1 MKKNTIL
8 FASLLASLFIA
19 GSCQK
24 YDVKEAVEENAK
36 VSTLTVNATLAA
48 AEGEGMKTVIASD
61 DVLRVRFVDA
71 NGNVVGRTQMLANK
85 SGENASVTFSADNI
99 AIPDGAQKI
108 IAFLDNRTDGKI
120 NYGSTPTKADFS
132 AQDGTLKN
140 AQGLQIIS
148 GEAAVGSNVS
158 IDLKYATT
166 IVKAVVSFPED
177 VEPLAGAT
185 TITLALGE
193 YDSVVI
199 DNAIVGAKGNI
210 TVDAKVDETAKTAS
224 AYIAVIAD
232 GLQDGTLLANI
243 GSTKYGCDIAAED
256 VAAGKTFSVN
266 EELAV
271 LVYSFYIPDE
281 EYTIDVTGE
290 KVSGDDFITVS
301 GGKLTVAENKTGK
314 VRTGS
319 VVLDNGK
326 EYVFKQIGPNEF
338 KGSWTFK
345 AKFFSNNTSVATAGN
360 NKEATV
366 TFGDPL
372 GGVETLEDFDGV
384 SHTNNIGIT
393 GLYGTAVMNATVEIN
408 YDTQDIRLGIFFDL
422 RKAQKISVSN
432 KAGYEYVCFLPEMGT
447 GSNLDANWTSPWNF
461 LQVKLDDEKNYCWLW
476 FKVNEDLSQ
485 FAWNSFSKE
494 ESQTMTGRQFMTG
507 SLATS
512 ANCLIGITCALSK
525 SEKVDK
531 DNVLGANT
539 NADYNVIYQ
548 ANTNNDTK
556 VPMSFTRN

>member
-1 MKKNTIL
+1 MKKNIVL

-24 YDVKEAVEENAK
+24 YDVQESVDENAT
-36 VSTLTVNATLAA
+36 VSSLSVKATLATA
-48 AEGEGMKTVIASD
+48 TGEGMKTTIAAD

-71 NGNVVGRTQMLANK
+71 SGKVLGRTQMLTYK
-85 SGENASVTFSADNI
+85 TGEGASATFSADAI

-108 IAFLDNRTDGKI
+108 IAFLDNRTIGKI
-120 NYGSTPTKADFS
+120 NYGSTPTKAEFL
-132 AQDGTLKN
+132 AQDGTLEG
-140 AQGLQIIS
+140 AQGLQIVS
-148 GEAAVGSNVS
+148 GEVAVGSDVNLE
-158 IDLKYATT
+158 LKYATT
-166 IVKAVVSFPED
+166 IVKAEVSYPEG
-177 VEPLAGAT
+177 VNLKEGET
-185 TITLALGE
+185 TITLAVNEIGSATIGN
-193 YDSVVI
+193 DVTGNR
-199 DNAIVGAKGNI
+199 DNI
-210 TVDAKVDETAKTAS
+210 TVNAKVDTTKKTAS
-224 AYIAVIAD
+224 AYIAVLVMD
-232 GLQDGTLLANI
+232 LQDGTLFSNV
-243 GSTKYGCDIAAED
+243 GSTKYGCDISAKNIT
-256 VAAGKTFSVN
+256 VGKTLVIN
-266 EELAV
+266 EKVDV
-271 LVYSFYIPDE
+271 LVYNLFIPDE
-281 EYTIDVTGE
+281 EYTIDVVGE
-290 KVSGDDFITVS
+290 KVSGDDFITVA

-314 VRTGS
+314 VRKGS
-319 VVLDNGK
+319 IALSNGK
-326 EYVFKQIGPNEF
+326 EYKITQIGPNEF

-360 NKEATV
+360 DKEATV

-372 GGVETLEDFDGV
+372 GGVETLKDFDGV

-447 GSNLDANWTSPWNF
+447 GSNLDANWAAPWNF

-539 NADYNVIYQ
+539 NADYSVIYQ
-548 ANTNNDTK
+548 ANTHNDTK